1 MPESKIKDVSPDDIY
16 FMTWLIECIEY
27 DDIGNPYMPVFHD
40 TITQDYYMPEAD
52 YVLNQKANDEN
63 LINKIDRLWALADY
77 DNRPEEYSSLSR
89 YLKELA
95 FKYVHKRCVR
105 NGKNNIHT
113 YFEEWIDHTVPL
125 VSDEK
130 GELSFLVFNFDID
143 NLVKEF
149 GKNLKLYTKVIYKP
163 KSDSPAEM
171 VRIRLKDF
179 FANEQQIH
187 NSNKENKISLDE
199 IHLPNRYE
207 IFMNELN
214 PYKFTELEKVKNL
227 NEEQLKEL
235 IKRIVEYD
243 VASAVAMLYFLEL
256 PNKLS
261 KEFGLTKEKQYLIV
275 SRSLNCSHRTV
286 KGNFLTVSSP
296 NSKEDRYKYPACDK
310 LEIVEKEYE
319 QIRNS

>member
-27 DDIGNPYMPVFHD
+27 DDIGNPYMPMFHE
-40 TITQDYYMPEAD
+40 TITQDYYIPEAD

-77 DNRPEEYSSLSR
+77 DRPDEYRSLSG

-95 FKYVHKRCVR
+95 FKYVYKRCVR

-113 YFEEWIDHTVPL
+113 YFEEWIDHTFSL
-125 VSDEK
+125 VLDEN
-130 GELSFLVFNFDID
+130 GRLYFLVFNFDID

-199 IHLPNRYE
+199 IHLPNKYE
-207 IFMNELN
+207 IFMKELN

-227 NEEQLKEL
+227 NVKQIEKL
-235 IKRIVEYD
+235 IKIIVEYD

-261 KEFGLTKEKQYLIV
+261 KEFRLTKEKQYSIV
-275 SRSLNCSHRTV
+275 SRSLNFSQRAV
-286 KGNFLTVSSP
+286 KGNFLTVSNS
-296 NSKEDRYKYPACDK
+296 NSKEDQYKYPARDK